1 MRFVWSFWAW
11 IPVFLASVALFIL
24 MGLTFCDVLFRSLFN
39 APIEAATE
47 ITRLLMAV
55 IVFSVLPLVSVQKK
69 HIAVDLC
76 DGLFQTLHLER
87 LRDGLLFL
95 ICGLLMI
102 WPAWRVMVLAERA
115 RDYGDV
121 TEYLG
126 IPTFWVGWFIALML
140 GVTALALAVHGL
152 RTLLSRC
159 PDFGAGGPQ

>member
-1 MRFVWSFWAW
+1 MRFVWSFWVR
-11 IPVFLASVALFIL
+11 IPVVVASVALFIL

-87 LRDGLLFL
+87 LWSLDN
-95 ICGLLMI
+95 
-102 WPAWRVMVLAERA
+102 LACLA
-115 RDYGDV
+115 GD
-121 TEYLG
+121 
-126 IPTFWVGWFIALML
+126 
-140 GVTALALAVHGL
+140 
-152 RTLLSRC
+152 
-159 PDFGAGGPQ
+159 GAGRAGARLRRCDRIPRHSDLLGWMVYRPHVGSHCTRLGCSWSADFDCALL

>member
-1 MRFVWSFWAW
+1 MRFVWSFWTR
-11 IPVFLASVALFIL
+11 IPVVVASVALFIL

-76 DGLFQTLHLER
+76 DGLFQSLRLER

-95 ICGLLMI
+95 ICGLLII

-115 RDYGDV
+115 QDYGDV

-126 IPTFWVGWFIALML
+126 IPTFWVRWFIALML

-152 RTLLSRC
+152 RTLIARC
-159 PDFGAGGPQ
+159 SDFGAGGPQ